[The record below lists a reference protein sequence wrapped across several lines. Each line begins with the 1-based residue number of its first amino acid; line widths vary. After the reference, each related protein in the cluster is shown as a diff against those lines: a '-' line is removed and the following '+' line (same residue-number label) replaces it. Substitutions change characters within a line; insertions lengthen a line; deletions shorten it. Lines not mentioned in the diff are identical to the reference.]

1 MNLTKV
7 RWVHPCPDGVLYLL
21 EINGELRPMKI
32 VGKRTGL
39 GSYHEQTRTVVDSWT
54 TTEEV
59 IR

>member
-1 MNLTKV
+1 
-7 RWVHPCPDGVLYLL
+7 
-21 EINGELRPMKI
+21 MKI